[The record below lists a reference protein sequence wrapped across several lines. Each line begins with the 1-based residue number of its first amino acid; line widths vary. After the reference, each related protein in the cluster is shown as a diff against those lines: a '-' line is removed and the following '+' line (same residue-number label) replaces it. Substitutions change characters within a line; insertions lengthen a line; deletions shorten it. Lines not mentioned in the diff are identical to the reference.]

1 MKFELPSLYSSMI
14 LWFQYY
20 SEIERIAKNPKAGI
34 LSAINAAA
42 KVKPR
47 ILVCTPSNTA
57 VDNVIM
63 KIVEERFVDGNGG
76 RYNPSIVRIGLGH
89 STSVANVSLKKKMD
103 QILSEA
109 MNPEKLDALIDSTRL
124 ELKRL
129 QKEIENLQRRIRVS
143 KKGPYS

>member
-1 MKFELPSLYSSMI
+1 MSVS
-14 LWFQYY
+14 FQYY
-20 SEIERIAKNPKAGI
+20 SEIERISKNPKAGI

-63 KIVEERFVDGNGG
+63 KIIEERFVDGNGG

-89 STSVANVSLKKKMD
+89 SPSVANVSLKKKMD
-103 QILSEA
+103 QILSET
-109 MNPEKLDALIDSTRL
+109 MNPEKLDDLIESTRL

-129 QKEIENLQRRIRVS
+129 QKEIENLQRRVRVS
-143 KKGPYS
+143 EWDPYF